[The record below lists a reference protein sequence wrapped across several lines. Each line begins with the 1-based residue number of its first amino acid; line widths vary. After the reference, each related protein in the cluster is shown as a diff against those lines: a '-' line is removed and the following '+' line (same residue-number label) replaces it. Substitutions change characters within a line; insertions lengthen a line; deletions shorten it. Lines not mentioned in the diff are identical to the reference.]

1 MLKSFSAI
9 ASLIISLQFFCACSD
24 NESTSSNSE
33 KFTISLDS
41 ITGFSQKGPFVKG
54 SDVRLYELEEK
65 TLKQTSGSFA
75 GKIIDDNGRFRINAR
90 DLTSPYVYLQATGY
104 FQSEISGEA
113 SNGMLS
119 LEAISDVRN
128 NSQININLMTHL
140 EYNRVMY
147 LITQKD
153 SSFSAAKKRAQQEI
167 FNIFHINAA
176 NFEKSE
182 KLNLTG
188 TTEAD
193 AALIAIS
200 AILISY
206 GSYRNP
212 NDPNSEYLASKERDC
227 DVATL
232 TDRLMSISTD
242 IEEDG
247 KFNNNILTAKLADN
261 VEAFHRTKELIIGI
275 RSKLRKWGG
284 YESKQSIPNY
294 EKYLNNFWATEY
306 GLGSCDST
314 NVFST
319 KENTN
324 SKSINF
330 QKIYTCLPPRTDIDW
345 NEYFGWDGYY
355 GYFWLDCN
363 NGSKDGRVQCPS
375 DMI

>member
-9 ASLIISLQFFCACSD
+9 ASLVISLQFFSACSD

-33 KFTISLDS
+33 KITISLDS
-41 ITGFSQKGPFVKG
+41 ITGYSQKGPFVKG
-54 SDVRLYELEEK
+54 SDVRLYELDDRSF
-65 TLKQTSGSFA
+65 KQTSGSFA
-75 GKIIDDNGRFRINAR
+75 GKIIDDNGRFRINTR
-90 DLTSPYVYLQATGY
+90 ELSSPYVYLQATGY
-104 FQSEISGEA
+104 FQSELSGDA

-128 NSQININLMTHL
+128 DSQININLMTHL
-140 EYNRVMY
+140 EYNRVLY
-147 LITQKD
+147 LVTQED
-153 SSFSAAKKRAQQEI
+153 SSFSAAKKKAQQEI
-167 FNIFHINAA
+167 FNIFHINAS

-200 AILISY
+200 AILISNELL
-206 GSYRNP
+206 S
-212 NDPNSEYLASKERDC
+212 NSENVADKERDC

-232 TDRLMSISTD
+232 TDRLMSISTN

-247 KFNNNILTAKLADN
+247 KFNNNILTTQLADN
-261 VEAFHRTKELIIGI
+261 VEAFHKTKELIIGI
-275 RSKLRKWGG
+275 RWKLKKWGN

-306 GLGSCDST
+306 GLGPCDST
-314 NVFST
+314 NVYST
-319 KENTN
+319 KKNTN

-363 NGSKDGRVQCPS
+363 NGSIDGRVQCP
-375 DMI
+375 